1 MKLFSA
7 LHIAALHGQA
17 HLVDL
22 LIQHGAVVNAS
33 DYLGYTPLHLACQK
47 GYQNIVVSEL
57 WKILFWEKTELIV
70 TKMLFFSFN
79 RHPVLKEQKYAPLK
93 INVQKWYQ

>member
-1 MKLFSA
+1 MQCIYKRLKLASIIKHFSA

-57 WKILFWEKTELIV
+57 WRKMRIDGYCQNVTASEL
-70 TKMLFFSFN
+70 
-79 RHPVLKEQKYAPLK
+79 
-93 INVQKWYQ
+93 

>member
-57 WKILFWEKTELIV
+57 WKILFCKKTELIV
-70 TKMLFFSFN
+70 TKMLFF
-79 RHPVLKEQKYAPLK
+79 LLIDILY
-93 INVQKWYQ
+93 

>member
-1 MKLFSA
+1 MKLNFIAIAMYLKIKYKVKASIMKFFPA

-47 GYQNIVVSEL
+47 GYQNIVVRL
-57 WKILFWEKTELIV
+57 VWKILF
-70 TKMLFFSFN
+70 
-79 RHPVLKEQKYAPLK
+79 
-93 INVQKWYQ
+93 

>member
-1 MKLFSA
+1 MRYVIHVINFKGIVSA

-47 GYQNIVVSEL
+47 CYQNIVVR
-57 WKILFWEKTELIV
+57 KILV
-70 TKMLFFSFN
+70 T
-79 RHPVLKEQKYAPLK
+79 
-93 INVQKWYQ
+93 

>member
-1 MKLFSA
+1 MNFISYAMYLYIYSIIKHFSA

-57 WKILFWEKTELIV
+57 WRKMRIDGYCQNVTASEL
-70 TKMLFFSFN
+70 
-79 RHPVLKEQKYAPLK
+79 
-93 INVQKWYQ
+93 

>member
-57 WKILFWEKTELIV
+57 WKILFWKNWV
-70 TKMLFFSFN
+70 DSYQNVVFSFN
-79 RHPVLKEQKYAPLK
+79 SYPVLKEQKYAPLK
-93 INVQKWYQ
+93 INVKKSYQ